1 MKPRFEPVTPRP
13 VRTITEYRKRLVSEK
28 RAALHARLAREVREV
43 QEQKGKG
50 NDASR

>member
-13 VRTITEYRKRLVSEK
+13 VRTVSAIEK
-28 RAALHARLAREVREV
+28 RRKAEKTAALHARLAREI
-43 QEQKGKG
+43 EQKGQS